1 MPNLRGGAFVRLS
14 LSPCLF
20 IDRTGR
26 AARGARSG
34 EMRDHPLAGKQR
46 AALSR
51 PRAAERLL
59 PPRPDASP
67 LLPRSRPHAATAC
80 PAAPEPRSPGAPQ
93 PRSAPTPGTPAAQ

>member
-1 MPNLRGGAFVRLS
+1 MPNLRGGACVRLS
-14 LSPCLF
+14 LSSQLIYRSHRQSC
-20 IDRTGR
+20 
-26 AARGARSG
+26 ARCSG

-67 LLPRSRPHAATAC
+67 LPPRSRPHAATAR
-80 PAAPEPRSPGAPQ
+80 PAAPQPRSPGAPQ